1 MKITVEEAL
10 SIYPLSKAKLVAG
23 AGGVNRLIQ
32 SVNTMD
38 APDVIDWISSGELL
52 LTTAFAIKDTPDA
65 FLRLLK
71 KLDERGA
78 AGIGIKLGRYWS
90 EIPQIVLEEADRLNF
105 PVLDLPFEFAFS
117 DQMNALF
124 QAEFVKSTQQL
135 HNDLEKQKQ
144 LVRLALQKEEFA
156 NLFPKIGDI
165 LAHSIVV
172 VSARGQLMYNSCDWP
187 EVELLKGWP
196 WNVQFYKG
204 RTEHGWFC
212 RIPLLKGTDC
222 YGFLLV
228 IPASGAIIPEEEGL
242 FHQAAEILCYHMDH
256 YYDDQ
261 QTVAGYQWGVVME
274 RYLQEQITKETFLE
288 QSRSLGSPLAG
299 GSHVCV
305 LTVLEHRE
313 GTPPPAPKKLREL
326 LREVNYHPRLS
337 SLESHHL
344 IIEDTLLHVFKVM
357 DPPAGDSSFNEILY
371 KSYLEI
377 LGSMPSVQVRSYISR
392 IKPELGAIRDAY
404 EECAEAR
411 RISSQLSFE
420 SPVVFFADLEFSYLF
435 SHIPKNVMDKYCH
448 SLLQPLMIKDADYA
462 TDMLRTLEAYITSEG
477 QINEVAKQL
486 FIHRNTVQYRLEKLS
501 EILDLD
507 LRLTGDLL
515 KVKLMFMFRQLM
527 AQETHEPRS

>member
-1 MKITVEEAL
+1 MRITVEEAL

-23 AGGVNRLIQ
+23 AGGVKRLIQ

-38 APDVIDWISSGELL
+38 APDVIDWISPGELL

-90 EIPQIVLEEADRLNF
+90 EVPQIVLEEADRLNF
-105 PVLDLPFEFAFS
+105 PILDLPFEFAFS

-135 HNDLEKQKQ
+135 HDDLEKQKQ
-144 LVRLALQKEEFA
+144 LVRFALQKEDFV
-156 NLFPKIGDI
+156 NLFPMIADI
-165 LAHSIVV
+165 LAHPIVV
-172 VSARGQLMYNSCDWP
+172 VSARGQLLYNSSPWP

-196 WNVQFYKG
+196 WNVQFHKAG
-204 RTEHGWFC
+204 TEHGWFC

-228 IPASGAIIPEEEGL
+228 VPAGGVVIPEEEGL

-261 QTVAGYQWGVVME
+261 QTLAGYQWGVVME
-274 RYLQEQITKETFLE
+274 RYLQGHITKETFLE
-288 QSRSLGSPLAG
+288 QSRSLGSPLIG

-305 LTVLEHRE
+305 LTTPDSLQ
-313 GTPPPAPKKLREL
+313 GTPPAPKKLREV
-326 LREVNYHPRLS
+326 LREVNYHPQLS
-337 SLESHHL
+337 NLESHHL
-344 IIEDTLLHVFKVM
+344 VIGDSLLHVFKVS
-357 DPPAGDSSFNEILY
+357 DSPAGSGSFTETLF

-377 LGSMPSVQVRSYISR
+377 LGSMPSVPVRSYISR

-404 EECAEAR
+404 EECAEAQ
-411 RISSQLSFE
+411 RISAQLSFD

-435 SHIPKNVMDKYCH
+435 SHIPKPVMDKFCQ

-501 EILDLD
+501 EILHID

-527 AQETHEPRS
+527 AQEES

>member
-1 MKITVEEAL
+1 MNITVEEAL

-23 AGGVNRLIQ
+23 SGGVNRLIQ

-52 LTTAFAIKDTPDA
+52 LTTAYAIKDTPDA

-90 EIPQIVLEEADRLNF
+90 EIPQIVLEEADRLGF

-144 LVRLALQKEEFA
+144 LVRLALQKEDFA
-156 NLFPKIGDI
+156 NLFHKIAAI
-165 LAHSIVV
+165 LAHTIVV
-172 VSARGQLMYNSCDWP
+172 VSARGQLLYNSCNWP
-187 EVELLKGWP
+187 EVELLKSWP
-196 WNVQFYKG
+196 WNVQFQKA

-228 IPASGAIIPEEEGL
+228 IPDSGVIIPEEEGL

-274 RYLQEQITKETFLE
+274 RYLQNHVTKETFLE
-288 QSRSLGSPLAG
+288 QSRSLGSPLLG

-305 LTVLEHRE
+305 LSVLDSSK
-313 GTPPPAPKKLREL
+313 GTPPPSPKKLREL

-344 IIEDTLLHVFKVM
+344 IIEDTLLHVFKVS
-357 DPPAGDSSFNEILY
+357 DSPADGSSFTETLY

-377 LGSMPSVQVRSYISR
+377 LGSMPAVPVRCYISR
-392 IKPELGAIRDAY
+392 IKPELGAVRDAY

-411 RISSQLSFE
+411 RISGQLSFD

-435 SHIPKNVMDKYCH
+435 SHIPKPVMEKYCD
-448 SLLQPLMIKDADYA
+448 SLLQPLIAKDPDYA
-462 TDMLRTLEAYITSEG
+462 ADMLRTLEAYIASEG
-477 QINEVAKQL
+477 QVNDVAKQL

-515 KVKLMFMFRQLM
+515 KVKLMFMFQQLM
-527 AQETHEPRS
+527 AQGTTESRT